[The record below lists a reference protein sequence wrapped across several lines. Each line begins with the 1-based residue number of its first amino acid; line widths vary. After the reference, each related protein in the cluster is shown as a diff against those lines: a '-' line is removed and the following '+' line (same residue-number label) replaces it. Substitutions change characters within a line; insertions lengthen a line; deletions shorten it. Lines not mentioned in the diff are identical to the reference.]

1 MSLSACVSCFVLWL
15 RDIWSLSRVSKANR
29 VFFNQKLKQF
39 EKQTRPLC
47 TKELLHPVMYKY
59 RKTHTQRRSLW
70 SFLSLLWRYFRDI
83 RGYVIQ
89 FRRTL
94 GVYCHLP
101 PQKSFIHPPFFL
113 SLSFPP
119 TSKWACRRRTFVS
132 PGRSHKHF
140 EKKGIGNTFHLL
152 HPNRG
157 PIVCWKDF
165 S

>member
-1 MSLSACVSCFVLWL
+1 MSQT
-15 RDIWSLSRVSKANR
+15 NR
-29 VFFNQKLKQF
+29 VFFQTKNLNILRNKHDPCVQKSYYTQ
-39 EKQTRPLC
+39 LC
-47 TKELLHPVMYKY
+47 INTERH
-59 RKTHTQRRSLW
+59 THTQRRSLW

-101 PQKSFIHPPFFL
+101 PPKKVSSIPPFFF

-157 PIVCWKDF
+157 PIVC
-165 S
+165 